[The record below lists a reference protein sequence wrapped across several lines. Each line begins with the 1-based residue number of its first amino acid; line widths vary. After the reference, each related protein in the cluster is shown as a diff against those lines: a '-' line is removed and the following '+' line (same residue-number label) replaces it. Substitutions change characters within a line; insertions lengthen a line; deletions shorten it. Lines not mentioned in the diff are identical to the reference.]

1 MEATKI
7 FLTEIEDS
15 EDRAIGPIIRADCLE
30 SADEIADIYGLLI
43 IGELQELVHKPSM
56 SLNRTVH

>member
-30 SADEIADIYGLLI
+30 SADEIAEIYGLLI
-43 IGELQELVHKPSM
+43 VGELQELVHKPSM

>member
-30 SADEIADIYGLLI
+30 SEEEIADIYGLLI

-56 SLNRTVH
+56 SLNRVVH

>member
-56 SLNRTVH
+56 SLKRIVH

>member
-56 SLNRTVH
+56 SLERIVH

>member
-1 MEATKI
+1 MEVTKI

-15 EDRAIGPIIRADCLE
+15 EDRAIGPIIRPDCLE

-56 SLNRTVH
+56 SLNRVVH

>member
-1 MEATKI
+1 METMKI

-56 SLNRTVH
+56 SLKRIVH

>member
-1 MEATKI
+1 MEVTKI

-56 SLNRTVH
+56 SLNRVVH

>member
-15 EDRAIGPIIRADCLE
+15 EDRAIGPVIRADCLE

-43 IGELQELVHKPSM
+43 VGELQELVHKPSM
-56 SLNRTVH
+56 SLNRIVH

>member
-43 IGELQELVHKPSM
+43 VGELQELVHKPSM
-56 SLNRTVH
+56 SLNRVVH

>member
-56 SLNRTVH
+56 SLNRIVH

>member
-1 MEATKI
+1 MEVTKI
-7 FLTEIEDS
+7 YLTEIEDS

-30 SADEIADIYGLLI
+30 AADEIADIYGLLI

-56 SLNRTVH
+56 SLNRVVH